1 MAEFLRVFQTVCQ
14 NPRDAILLTSVN
26 LGCRQPGSIQSRGAL
41 ISLKQHWLCAR
52 CFVDVLRTRLN
63 RTHNSHMA
71 LTRSHNHVPTSWKK
85 KTVGNDPSF
94 LPLVLNTS
102 RKYLEPWRDG
112 ILDAQIFSQAEA
124 ETRGHKPLACC
135 PPARCR
141 FCCSI
146 LNGCHMVVCIVFGG
160 LDYLYFFSW
169 FYLHSWL
176 VEFHFSDGLIPQSS
190 RFRCDFWW
198 VISPG

>member
-1 MAEFLRVFQTVCQ
+1 MYLVLIDCVCILLYLFVPWISWTSTSWHFKSFQHVWAPGGGWKTRPTRDMTGTTIVVIVRSLAVPMERASWEKPAVPPGSGRSNELLATFAWPMAPWGPMAEFLRVFQTVCQ

-85 KTVGNDPSF
+85 KQW
-94 LPLVLNTS
+94 
-102 RKYLEPWRDG
+102 EM
-112 ILDAQIFSQAEA
+112 I
-124 ETRGHKPLACC
+124 
-135 PPARCR
+135 PP
-141 FCCSI
+141 
-146 LNGCHMVVCIVFGG
+146 
-160 LDYLYFFSW
+160 FF
-169 FYLHSWL
+169 
-176 VEFHFSDGLIPQSS
+176 P
-190 RFRCDFWW
+190 
-198 VISPG
+198 